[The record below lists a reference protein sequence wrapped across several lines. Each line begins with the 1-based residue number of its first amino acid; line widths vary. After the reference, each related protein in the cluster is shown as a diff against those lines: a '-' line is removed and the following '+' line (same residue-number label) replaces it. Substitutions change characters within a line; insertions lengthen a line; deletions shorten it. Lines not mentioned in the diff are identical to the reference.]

1 MDFFGVD
8 FENQQSKDTLKEI
21 VDTISAYDIYD
32 FISRIAGLNLM
43 SENQNKSVLLTYS
56 FTFYENLKNVY

>member
-32 FISRIAGLNLM
+32 FISR
-43 SENQNKSVLLTYS
+43 NQKQGILL
-56 FTFYENLKNVY
+56 KCVRI